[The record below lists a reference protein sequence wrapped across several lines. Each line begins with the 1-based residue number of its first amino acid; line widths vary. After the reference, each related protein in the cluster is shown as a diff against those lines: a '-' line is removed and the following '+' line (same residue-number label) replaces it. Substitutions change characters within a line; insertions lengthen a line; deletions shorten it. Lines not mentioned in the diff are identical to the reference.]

1 MLKLELLLNDPSG
14 LFRLSNR
21 HIVAL
26 CNLSTQVGLQ
36 GRSELGRGGQSSI
49 VYSSVRIDRTADPDA
64 IMDCADVGL
73 ALMDKGY
80 ASVSP
85 AVQEALAEWLETT
98 AFPTAANAA
107 VRSPPGQ

>member
-1 MLKLELLLNDPSG
+1 MLKLKVLLNDPSG
-14 LFRLSNR
+14 LLRLSNR

-36 GRSELGRGGQSSI
+36 GRSELGQGGQSSI
-49 VYSSVRIDRTADPDA
+49 VYSSVRIDRTADSDA
-64 IMDCADVGL
+64 IMDCAHVGL

-80 ASVSP
+80 ASVST

-98 AFPTAANAA
+98 AFATEANAT
-107 VRSPPGQ
+107 VRSPPQ

>member
-1 MLKLELLLNDPSG
+1 MLKLERLLNDPSG

-21 HIVAL
+21 HVVAL
-26 CNLSTQVGLQ
+26 CSLSTQVGLQ
-36 GRSELGRGGQSSI
+36 GRSELDQGGQSSI

-64 IMDCADVGL
+64 IVECADAGL

-85 AVQEALAEWLETT
+85 AVQEALSEWLETA
-98 AFPTAANAA
+98 AFPS
-107 VRSPPGQ
+107 R